1 MWFVKNNYI
10 LGVTV
15 EMHTRLSVFVF
26 YDTAYALRFKE
37 TGCGEKNYQH
47 LQNLFFLN
55 DCPSDSDEMMIYLNL

>member
-37 TGCGEKNYQH
+37 TGCGGRDYLEH
-47 LQNLFFLN
+47 LQNLMTALQIL
-55 DCPSDSDEMMIYLNL
+55 MR